1 METDLS
7 KRAVSLSVGQKFLIC
22 LARIILSDC
31 TLLILDEALSHV
43 DKNSQK
49 FIQEIIND
57 KFEEKTVMTITHK
70 LENVGNFT
78 EIVFMDQGRIKDIGH
93 PYHLY
98 KKNKLFREMMEE
110 MEKQAKKRFLEDI
123 EENF

>member
-49 FIQEIIND
+49 FIQDLNISDETVDVSVNTV
-57 KFEEKTVMTITHK
+57 EKEKDVTATIVSFQDGCGESHK
-70 LENVGNFT
+70 LEC
-78 EIVFMDQGRIKDIGH
+78 
-93 PYHLY
+93 
-98 KKNKLFREMMEE
+98 
-110 MEKQAKKRFLEDI
+110 
-123 EENF
+123 